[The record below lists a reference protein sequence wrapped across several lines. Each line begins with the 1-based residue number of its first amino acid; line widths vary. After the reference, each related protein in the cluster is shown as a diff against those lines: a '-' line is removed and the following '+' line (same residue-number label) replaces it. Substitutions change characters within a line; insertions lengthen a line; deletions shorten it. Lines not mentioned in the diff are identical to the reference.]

1 MQNPGF
7 TTTLEGD
14 KLAVSMTDGGH
25 LTISKNEGE
34 LQVDTLFTDLNK
46 PHEKVVKT
54 FHLSETGEWVAEH
67 EELYSYLEDGFSEY
81 LNMLVDLDVDDGQQ
95 VN

>member
-1 MQNPGF
+1 MPMQNPGF

-34 LQVDTLFTDLNK
+34 LQVRVGMRCYACQSVG
-46 PHEKVVKT
+46 HI
-54 FHLSETGEWVAEH
+54 S
-67 EELYSYLEDGFSEY
+67 GF
-81 LNMLVDLDVDDGQQ
+81 
-95 VN
+95 

>member
-34 LQVDTLFTDLNK
+34 LQARMGLR
-46 PHEKVVKT
+46 
-54 FHLSETGEWVAEH
+54 WC
-67 EELYSYLEDGFSEY
+67 
-81 LNMLVDLDVDDGQQ
+81 
-95 VN
+95 